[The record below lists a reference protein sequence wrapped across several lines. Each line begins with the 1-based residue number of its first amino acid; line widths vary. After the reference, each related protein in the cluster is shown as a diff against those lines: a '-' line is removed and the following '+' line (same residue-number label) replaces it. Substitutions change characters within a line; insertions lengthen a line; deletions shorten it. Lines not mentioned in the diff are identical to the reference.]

1 MFSPIRRS
9 ILYFACARFVIAVP
23 LKSVRVH
30 EERAL
35 LCALKSADRLLA
47 EQGLKATV
55 ASNDKR
61 ALVPESAPEVA
72 PSLEGSTAAVKS
84 VGGQGRQK
92 RPDSIENHPSL
103 PSEGG
108 TQHRRAMLAMHVT
121 SRIGNKLFTIPAFE
135 CLLWG

>member
-47 EQGLKATV
+47 EQGLKATG
-55 ASNDKR
+55 ASNNKR

-72 PSLEGSTAAVKS
+72 ASLEGSTAAVKS
-84 VGGQGRQK
+84 VGGLARQN
-92 RPDSIENHPSL
+92 RPETTENSSPLSAKDS
-103 PSEGG
+103 
-108 TQHRRAMLAMHVT
+108 TRHRRAMPRVHVY
-121 SRIGNKLFTIPAFE
+121 SR
-135 CLLWG
+135 